1 MKSALTLSLLFVLAL
16 TNAQTPTELPS
27 KEFAIALSENS
38 LSIKPGEQKQ
48 ITVSV
53 LRSKSY
59 ARSSAVMGFSNSLP
73 EGVTAVYE
81 PAAGNFE
88 TTKITIT
95 AGPAAVTGTYQI
107 VLNGTVNHKTKGS
120 ILKLSV
126 GNDQVASK

>member
-1 MKSALTLSLLFVLAL
+1 MKTVLTLSLLFVLAL
-16 TNAQTPTELPS
+16 ANAQTTTELPA

-53 LRSKSY
+53 FRSKSY
-59 ARSSAVMGFSNSLP
+59 AKSSATMGFSNSLP

-81 PAAGNFE
+81 PATGNFE
-88 TTKITIT
+88 TTEVVFT
-95 AGPAAVTGTYQI
+95 AASSAVAGTYQI

-120 ILKLSV
+120 ILKLLV